1 MPTNLVTVAVILLFV
16 APGFVYYNARSNAER
31 RAGERSASGAAT
43 SSWTSDPLRQ
53 IVDSILASTLLSGA
67 AVGSLLVIRWIISLF
82 VLDPALPSPGA
93 WITQGWDYVR
103 DYWQWVVGAAAAEL
117 ALALTLARVV
127 GSLQGRLD
135 YYAEELLDRPD
146 IVRTR
151 ALVQL
156 TSGTIYSGVVPG
168 RLRHGLIVARN

>member
-103 DYWQWVVGAAAAEL
+103 LLAVG
-117 ALALTLARVV
+117 
-127 GSLQGRLD
+127 GRRSCGGTWTCA
-135 YYAEELLDRPD
+135 YAC
-146 IVRTR
+146 
-151 ALVQL
+151 
-156 TSGTIYSGVVPG
+156 SGCW
-168 RLRHGLIVARN
+168 